1 MKSVEITTAEEK
13 QGLVGKIDA
22 KSAVDA
28 EHCSCQ
34 CACDCICI
42 CDCDSSSA
50 NLYGDNDGNLYAKEQ
65 HMQEKQYSL

>member
-1 MKSVEITTAEEK
+1 MESIEKITMEEK

-50 NLYGDNDGNLYAKEQ
+50 NLYGDNNRNLYAKEQ
-65 HMQEKQYSL
+65 HSQEKQYKI

>member
-1 MKSVEITTAEEK
+1 MKSVEETTIEEK
-13 QGLVGKIDA
+13 KGLIGKIDA
-22 KSAVDA
+22 KSAIDA

-50 NLYGDNDGNLYAKEQ
+50 NLYENSNGDLYAKEQ
-65 HMQEKQYSL
+65 AQEKQYKL